1 MLTRRLFLSST
12 AAAGMSVAPLSRA
25 IGQNSDQTI
34 SRIAFGSCAKQWEPQ
49 PIWNAIARREPDLFL
64 FLGDA
69 IYGDWHGDEVF
80 TATEESL
87 RADWDQLAAIPEF
100 AAFREQVPMLAT
112 WDNHDF
118 GKHDGGA
125 EFELKDQSKKLFLD
139 FFGEPQNTERRNR
152 PGIYDAMT
160 YGPEG
165 RRVQII
171 LLDCRTFKSPYRPDP
186 RSAEEKAAL
195 NIRGQYLPSTDPDAT
210 LLGEAQWQWLEEQ
223 LQEPAELRLI
233 ASGTQIVADE
243 KAMEEWG
250 NFPVERRK
258 LFDLIGKTGAEGV
271 ILLSGNV
278 HFSEVSKTAEGPYPL
293 IDFTSSGLTHSTPA
307 YADLKNSKR
316 VVGPFTGLNFGEI
329 DIRWEDSE
337 GTNVVLTCLD
347 PEGSA
352 QFEHIVQ
359 QSALKET

>member
-1 MLTRRLFLSST
+1 MLTRRLFLSSA
-12 AAAGMSVAPLSRA
+12 AAAGMSVAPLSQA
-25 IGQNSDQTI
+25 MGQQANQTI

-49 PIWNAIARREPDLFL
+49 PIWNTIARREPDLFL
-64 FLGDA
+64 SLGDA

-87 RADWDQLAAIPEF
+87 RADWEQLAAIPEF
-100 AAFREQVPMLAT
+100 AAFREQFKILAT

-125 EFELKDQSKKLFLD
+125 EFELKEQSKKLFLD
-139 FFGEPQNTERRNR
+139 FLGEPQNTERRNR
-152 PGIYDAMT
+152 PGIYDAMI

-171 LLDCRTFKSPYRPDP
+171 LLDCRTFKSPYTSDQ
-186 RSAEEKAAL
+186 RSVEEKAAL
-195 NIRGQYLPSTDPDAT
+195 NIRGQYLPSTDTNAT
-210 LLGEAQWQWLEEQ
+210 LLGATQWQWLEEQ

-250 NFPVERRK
+250 NFPAERRK

-278 HFSEVSKTAEGPYPL
+278 HFSEVSRTDEGPYPL
-293 IDFTSSGLTHSTPA
+293 TDFTSSGLTHSTPA
-307 YADLKNSKR
+307 YAELKNSRR
-316 VVGPFTGLNFGEI
+316 VAGPFTGFNFGEI
-329 DIRWEDSE
+329 NIRWEDTE
-337 GTNVVLTCLD
+337 GTIVELTCLD
-347 PEGSA
+347 SEGSV

-359 QSALKET
+359 LSALKVT

>member
-1 MLTRRLFLSST
+1 MLTRRLFLSS
-12 AAAGMSVAPLSRA
+12 AAAASMSVAPLSRA
-25 IGQNSDQTI
+25 MGQHANQTI

-64 FLGDA
+64 SLGDA

-80 TATEESL
+80 EATKESL

-100 AAFREQVPMLAT
+100 AAFREQFKILAT

-125 EFELKDQSKKLFLD
+125 EFELKEQSKKLFLD

-171 LLDCRTFKSPYRPDP
+171 LLDCRTFKSPYTPDL
-186 RSAEEKAAL
+186 RSAEEKAAM
-195 NIRGQYLPSTDPDAT
+195 NIRGQYLPSTDTNAT
-210 LLGEAQWQWLEEQ
+210 LLGATQWQWLEEQ

-250 NFPVERRK
+250 NFPAERRK

-278 HFSEVSKTAEGPYPL
+278 HFSEVSRTDEGPYPL
-293 IDFTSSGLTHSTPA
+293 TDFTSSGLTHSTPA
-307 YADLKNSKR
+307 YAELKNSRR
-316 VVGPFTGLNFGEI
+316 VAGPFTGFNFGEVN
-329 DIRWEDSE
+329 IRWEDTEVTIVELNCLDSE
-337 GTNVVLTCLD
+337 GSV
-347 PEGSA
+347 
-352 QFEHIVQ
+352 QFEHTVQ
-359 QSALKET
+359 LSALKVT

>member
-1 MLTRRLFLSST
+1 MLTRRLFLSSAVATGMT
-12 AAAGMSVAPLSRA
+12 AGPFSRA
-25 IGQNSDQTI
+25 IGQTSTQTL

-80 TATEESL
+80 IATEESL

-100 AAFREQVPMLAT
+100 ATFREQVPMLAT

-125 EFELKDQSKKLFLD
+125 EFELKEQSKKLFLD
-139 FFGEPQNTERRNR
+139 FFGEPPNTERRNR

-171 LLDCRTFKSPYRPDP
+171 LLDCRTFKSPYSPDP

-195 NIRGQYLPSTDPDAT
+195 NIRGQYLPATDPDAT
-210 LLGEAQWQWLEEQ
+210 LLGEAQWLWLDEQ
-223 LQEPAELRLI
+223 LQKPAELRLI

-250 NFPVERRK
+250 NFPAERRK
-258 LFDLIGKTGAEGV
+258 LFDLVGKTDAEGV

-278 HFSEVSKTAEGPYPL
+278 HFSEVSRTTEGPYPL
-293 IDFTSSGLTHSTPA
+293 TDFTSSGLTHSTPA
-307 YADLKNSKR
+307 YAELKNSKR
-316 VVGPFTGLNFGEI
+316 VAGPFTGVNFGEI
-329 DIRWEDSE
+329 DIRWEDPE
-337 GTNVVLTCLD
+337 GTNVILTCLD
-347 PEGSA
+347 AEGSA
-352 QFEHIVQ
+352 QFEHTVQ
-359 QSALKET
+359 LSSLKET